1 MYYTAVTPHPASS
14 PAESPPVSAE
24 RRLEGEGNPWPRP
37 RVLTPRELRELAV
50 EWRAR
55 RDPDDA
61 ERAEKVA
68 RVLEWLAT
76 QREPKPA
83 PKTRLRVMGER
94 ISAWVGLH

>member
-1 MYYTAVTPHPASS
+1 MYYTAVTPHPAA
-14 PAESPPVSAE
+14 PSAE
-24 RRLEGEGNPWPRP
+24 PPASVERSVQGEGSPWLRP
-37 RVLTPRELRELAV
+37 RVLTSRELRELAV

-83 PKTRLRVMGER
+83 PKTRLQVMGER

>member
-1 MYYTAVTPHPASS
+1 MYYTAVTPHPAASS
-14 PAESPPVSAE
+14 AEPSAPAERAQESA
-24 RRLEGEGNPWPRP
+24 GSPWPRP
-37 RVLTPRELRELAV
+37 RVLTSRELRELAV

-68 RVLEWLAT
+68 TVLEWLAA

-83 PKTRLRVMGER
+83 PKTRLQAMGER